1 MSLIQLDNP
10 LKITFLTFT
19 PQIYINLIVT
29 IPKLDFY
36 IKNYWESLVTG
47 VNENGI

>member
-1 MSLIQLDNP
+1 MSLMQLDNP
-10 LKITFLTFT
+10 LKIKFLTFT

-36 IKNYWESLVTG
+36 IKNFWDSLTKG
-47 VNENGI
+47 LNENGI